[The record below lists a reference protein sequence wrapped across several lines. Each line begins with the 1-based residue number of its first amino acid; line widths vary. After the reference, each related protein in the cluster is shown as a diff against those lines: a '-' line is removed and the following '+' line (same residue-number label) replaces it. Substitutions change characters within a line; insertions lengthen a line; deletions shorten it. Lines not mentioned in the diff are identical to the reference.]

1 MNELE
6 GVTVFE
12 AKTVRTG
19 QKRKRED
26 KGDPGDL
33 EGYKGPWRGY
43 VDQEMVSRPTKEQMA
58 ILEEQFGDKQK
69 TKKEKDETIEESS
82 MLHSEWGGVEGGAG
96 KIRDGVRMKG
106 GKEAGGWVGNSRGR
120 GGRDGR

>member
-1 MNELE
+1 MSFTVSSFVGELERMNELE
-6 GVTVFE
+6 GMTVFE

-43 VDQEMVSRPTKEQMA
+43 VDQEKVSRPTKEQMA

-82 MLHSEWGGVEGGAG
+82 MLHSEWGGG
-96 KIRDGVRMKG
+96 
-106 GKEAGGWVGNSRGR
+106 
-120 GGRDGR
+120 

>member
-1 MNELE
+1 MSSTVSSFVGELERMNELE
-6 GVTVFE
+6 GMTVFE

-43 VDQEMVSRPTKEQMA
+43 VDQETVSRPTKEQMA

-69 TKKEKDETIEESS
+69 AKKEKDETIEESS
-82 MLHSEWGGVEGGAG
+82 MLHSEWEGLREEQ
-96 KIRDGVRMKG
+96 KK
-106 GKEAGGWVGNSRGR
+106 SGR
-120 GGRDGR
+120 E